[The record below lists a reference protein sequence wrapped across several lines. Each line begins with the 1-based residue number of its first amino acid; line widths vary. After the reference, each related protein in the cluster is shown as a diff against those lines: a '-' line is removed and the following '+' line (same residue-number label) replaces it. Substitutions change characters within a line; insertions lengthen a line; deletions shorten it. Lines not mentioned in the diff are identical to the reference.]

1 LADPD
6 EDRIQPDQTRPLL
19 LVIRSAPPTLAEV
32 PSADLFYNAAET
44 SRVSAVRLGRRE
56 TA

>member
-19 LVIRSAPPTLAEV
+19 LVIRSAPQSLAEV